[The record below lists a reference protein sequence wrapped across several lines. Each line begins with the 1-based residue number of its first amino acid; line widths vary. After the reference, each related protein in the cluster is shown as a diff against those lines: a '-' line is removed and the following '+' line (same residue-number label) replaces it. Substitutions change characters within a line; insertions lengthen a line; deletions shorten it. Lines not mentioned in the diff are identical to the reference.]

1 MRQKNHL
8 SPGLTAGKRN
18 AALPDTA
25 VSGTKSYHFTLI
37 ELLVVTSQICRHFIH
52 NAVFAPA
59 KTFSL
64 FLKREWG
71 LGKGENLFSRDKKFS
86 PFPKNAFT
94 LIELLVVI
102 AIIAILAAMLMPAL
116 QKARSRARDINCI
129 SNEKQL
135 GTAFQLYIDNNGSWM
150 PCAQGYNSG
159 SEGPWF
165 IMLKSK
171 MIDYKQMDCA
181 ADQTRTPGVDFK
193 KLTWKELGGPK
204 YANHSYMYD
213 LYAGGQSS
221 GVYYPFKY
229 TGLKSPGKV
238 VIAFCSDPCYPNE
251 IQPNCWSRGD
261 CRWLTHINPDHQGG
275 IMAKSFQRHG
285 MRMNVLT
292 LDGRAQAYAMTMDKN
307 ENNARY
313 AWHKENAPD
322 AVLGV
327 ATYSADDPLY
337 ALINEK

>member
-1 MRQKNHL
+1 MQK
-8 SPGLTAGKRN
+8 S
-18 AALPDTA
+18 
-25 VSGTKSYHFTLI
+25 TKF
-37 ELLVVTSQICRHFIH
+37 
-52 NAVFAPA
+52 
-59 KTFSL
+59 
-64 FLKREWG
+64 
-71 LGKGENLFSRDKKFS
+71 
-86 PFPKNAFT
+86 FT

-204 YANHSYMYD
+204 YANHSYVYD